1 MTRSNRNEI
10 PRTKPAARRPRARP
24 RRRAASS
31 PAAEAAVARQ
41 AAGHHRIRDDHAREL
56 AEDYVEII
64 DDLLRTQREART
76 VEIARRLGV
85 THVTV
90 VRTLNRLQRE
100 GLIETEPYRSIF
112 LTPVGRELASRSR
125 RRHAL
130 VVEFLVKLGVSADT
144 AEIDAEGIEHH
155 ISDATLE
162 AIRRYVH
169 GEARCAES

>member
-1 MTRSNRNEI
+1 MTRHRHESSRI
-10 PRTKPAARRPRARP
+10 KTVSRRPRTQP
-24 RRRAASS
+24 RRRTATT
-31 PAAEAAVARQ
+31 PATEAAVARQ

-64 DDLLRTQREART
+64 DELLRTKREART

-90 VRTLNRLQRE
+90 TRTLNRLQRE

-112 LTPVGRELASRSR
+112 LTPAGRELASRSR

-130 VVEFLVKLGVSADT
+130 VVEFLTKLGVSADT
-144 AEIDAEGIEHH
+144 AEVDAEGIEHH
-155 ISDATLE
+155 ISDSTLE

-169 GEARCAES
+169 GET